1 VPTGTRAAS
10 GHARTRQGT
19 RARGARPPGRGARER
34 AATGHGRAGAQGR
47 RGRRGA
53 RPRARGVGSP
63 GRRGAGAGV
72 AGRVTRA
79 GEKEGEGEGKREME
93 RERERE
99 LTSGSK
105 SGDHRLQNL
114 GHHGEEREVGEGGS
128 CCAGELNE
136 GKRPGEGGAWERDR
150 GARVGLGRVAGLKT
164 HDTHNH

>member
-1 VPTGTRAAS
+1 V
-10 GHARTRQGT
+10 
-19 RARGARPPGRGARER
+19 GRGNEPPRGTDAQ
-34 AATGHGRAGAQGR
+34 GCGRAGAR
-47 RGRRGA
+47 
-53 RPRARGVGSP
+53 

-72 AGRVTRA
+72 AVRAARV
-79 GEKEGEGEGKREME
+79 GEKEGEGEGKREM
-93 RERERE
+93 ERERE

-136 GKRPGEGGAWERDR
+136 GKRPGEGAHGRGTGAPGSGW
-150 GARVGLGRVAGLKT
+150 VGLGHVAGPKT